1 MSRPISQVYTNQ
13 WQQASLGSVEKLTLE
28 ERLLLLF
35 ARDCEQ
41 PETGATANYTLEN
54 CLKFARRTTP
64 NFDQVVAGRTVLDFG
79 CGPGFQSVAMR
90 KLCGASFVFGLDAV
104 DEWIPVAQQRAK
116 TAGCDQQVRFGTHV
130 PSELE
135 GKFDVVLSLSAFEH
149 YKDPASVLQQM
160 RRQLKPQGLIILAF
174 AEPWYSHSGSH
185 VNNYTQIPLLKR
197 PIPWLNLLFSDRAML
212 TLRSQFRNDRP
223 QRLEDISGGLNR
235 MTIARFGRIIA
246 ESGMLV
252 INRSLFGTCNLP
264 IVTKVPVLREL
275 LTSSASCILQ
285 RQ

>member
-13 WQQASLGSVEKLTLE
+13 WQQVSHGWVDKLTLE

-35 ARDCEQ
+35 ARDSEQ

-64 NFDQVVAGRTVLDFG
+64 NFDDLVHGRAVLDFG

-90 KLCGASFVFGLDAV
+90 KLCGASFVYGLDAV
-104 DEWIPVAQQRAK
+104 EEWIPIAQQRAK
-116 TAGCDQQVRFGTHV
+116 TAGCDRQVHFGTRV
-130 PSELE
+130 SRELE

-149 YKDPASVLQQM
+149 YNDPPDALQQM
-160 RRQLKPQGLIILAF
+160 RRQLKPGGLIILSF

-185 VNNYTQIPLLKR
+185 VNNYTQIPLLNR
-197 PIPWLNLLFSDRAML
+197 PIPWLNLFFSDRAML

-235 MTIARFGRIIA
+235 MTIARFDRIIA
-246 ESGMLV
+246 ESGMRV
-252 INRSLFGTCNLP
+252 INRTLFGTCNLP
-264 IVTKVPVLREL
+264 FVTKIPVLREL

-285 RQ
+285 K